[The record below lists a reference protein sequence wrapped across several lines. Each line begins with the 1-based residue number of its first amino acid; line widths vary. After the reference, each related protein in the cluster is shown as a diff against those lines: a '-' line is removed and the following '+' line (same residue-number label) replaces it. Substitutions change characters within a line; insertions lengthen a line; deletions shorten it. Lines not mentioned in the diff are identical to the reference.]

1 MDKKKK
7 IFIACIILTIIFTIF
22 IVNMIW
28 SKSKNKKILNNIETA
43 LVSAKEDLNF
53 SIEVLD
59 NDNNLDTIYYY
70 KDGVNVSKEQKDGLI
85 IRFDEEQRAV
95 INTNN
100 KTADIIKG
108 NFSNYIPEVDWRSI
122 KGIIN

>member
-1 MDKKKK
+1 MKGDYMDKKKK
-7 IFIACIILTIIFTIF
+7 IFIVCIILTIIFTIF

-28 SKSKNKKILNNIETA
+28 SKSKN
-43 LVSAKEDLNF
+43 KEDLNF

-100 KTADIIKG
+100 KTADITKG
-108 NFSNYIPEVDWRSI
+108 NFSNYIPEIDWRSI
-122 KGIIN
+122 KCIIN